1 MKTKFDGLIFDM
13 DGVLVDV
20 SRSYREAIRQTA
32 SYFLERSVLMSE
44 VDEIKSKVEMN
55 NDWDATYALI
65 NNPTIS
71 YEGVKS
77 YFQSIY
83 LGNDQKSGLINN
95 ERLLIS
101 KQKLQSLKNKYKKL
115 GIATGRPKIEAKYVI
130 NKNQLSTLFDCV
142 IALEDVVNSKP
153 SPDSIRMV
161 IEKLN
166 LKQTVYIGDSPSH
179 VIAAERAKIPSIF
192 VGKQNIGTIR
202 FQTMLEVVQYLL

>member
-1 MKTKFDGLIFDM
+1 MCI
-13 DGVLVDV
+13 
-20 SRSYREAIRQTA
+20 
-32 SYFLERSVLMSE
+32 
-44 VDEIKSKVEMN
+44 
-55 NDWDATYALI
+55 I

-83 LGNDQKSGLINN
+83 LCNDQKSGLINN
-95 ERLLIS
+95 EKLLIS
-101 KQKLQSLKNKYKKL
+101 KQKLQSLKNKYKKM
-115 GIATGRPKIEAKYVI
+115 GIATGRPKIEAEYVI

-142 IALEDVVNSKP
+142 IALEDVANSKP
-153 SPDSIRMV
+153 SPDSILMV

-166 LKQTVYIGDSPSH
+166 LKQTVYIGDSPSD

>member
-44 VDEIKSKVEMN
+44 VDEIKNKVGMN

-65 NNPTIS
+65 NNPNIS

-83 LGNDQKSGLINN
+83 LDNGQKSGLINN
-95 ERLLIS
+95 EKLLIS
-101 KQKLQSLKNKYKKL
+101 KQKVQSLKNKYKKL
-115 GIATGRPKIEAKYVI
+115 GIATGRPKKEAEYVI
-130 NKNQLSTLFDCV
+130 NKNKLIEIFDCI
-142 IALEDVVNSKP
+142 IALEDVENSKP
-153 SPDSIRMV
+153 SPDSILMV

-166 LKQTVYIGDSPSH
+166 LKQTVYIGDSPSD

-192 VGKQNIGTIR
+192 VGKQTIGTIR